1 MAPHQGHQSGAS
13 ASVSRH
19 LLVAQ
24 QPLPM
29 DASLHAEVSPLA
41 ALAVY
46 TAPPR
51 AREVPN
57 LHMHQTSNNIW
68 YQCLYI
74 KHMHWYIKIT
84 T

>member
-1 MAPHQGHQSGAS
+1 MAPHQGHQSD
-13 ASVSRH
+13 ASVSVSQP

-24 QPLPM
+24 QPRLV
-29 DASLHAEVSPLA
+29 DASLHAEVSPLT

-57 LHMHQTSNNIW
+57 LHMHQTTNK
-68 YQCLYI
+68 QC
-74 KHMHWYIKIT
+74 
-84 T
+84 